1 MANIELL
8 DCTLRDGS
16 YIVNGDF
23 GADVIPDQS
32 IVMDGNVITSFCPQ
46 TAPFVAFSL
55 LGLLTGEDKAQT
67 VAEAMGYQYGE
78 TEYLR

>member
-23 GADVIPDQS
+23 GA
-32 IVMDGNVITSFCPQ
+32 NVIR
-46 TAPFVAFSL
+46 
-55 LGLLTGEDKAQT
+55 GI
-67 VAEAMGYQYGE
+67 
-78 TEYLR
+78 LRKLDAARMDII

>member
-23 GADVIPDQS
+23 GADVIRGILRKLDAAR
-32 IVMDGNVITSFCPQ
+32 MDIIECGWLKD
-46 TAPFVAFSL
+46 APHKDGSAYFHVP
-55 LGLLTGEDKAQT
+55 ED
-67 VAEAMGYQYGE
+67 VRS
-78 TEYLR
+78 YLP